1 MNLGNNTVLNGLG
14 RHLITIK
21 SFNYPVA
28 ITVMKSLSL
37 KQKLSLIYL
46 CFVPLIVVAIGFGVG
61 HVSYKIY
68 LPVWIVNACLMITA
82 AWNLGAH
89 RLSNG
94 NSQTK
99 QQVITALLL
108 FAPWLLFSIFAGMGP
123 PPATLQGWV
132 ETAAEQQ
139 VRYTILIA
147 GGILFALGSALLK
160 VKLQAAGENIYSAM
174 ASAAINLALPLFIIN
189 MAFWGYYLT
198 DAFRVFI
205 LQGAAK
211 RPDWYGPVKS
221 LFYVISIAEVLLLYL
236 GTVLFAVSLKVTGL
250 FNLVACRYYITFG
263 LVGVVLV
270 VLPPSW
276 PEPFGTAGYFV
287 AIPAI
292 PFVMPYL
299 IGVHLL
305 KHIKTD

>member
-1 MNLGNNTVLNGLG
+1 
-14 RHLITIK
+14 
-21 SFNYPVA
+21 
-28 ITVMKSLSL
+28 MKSLSFT
-37 KQKLSLIYL
+37 QKLSLVYL
-46 CFVPLIVVAIGFGVG
+46 CLVPLIVVAIGFGIG

-68 LPVWIVNACLMITA
+68 LPAWLINACLMITA
-82 AWNLGAH
+82 AWNLVGYQL
-89 RLSNG
+89 RSN
-94 NSQTK
+94 NRKIK

-108 FAPWLLFSIFAGMGP
+108 FTPWLLFSIFAGMGP

-132 ETAAEQQ
+132 NTAAEQQ

-160 VKLQAAGENIYSAM
+160 AKLQAAGENTYSVM

-205 LQGAAK
+205 LQGAAAK

-221 LFYVISIAEVLLLYL
+221 LFYVISIAEVLLMYL

-250 FNLVACRYYITFG
+250 FNPVACRYYIIFG
-263 LVGVVLV
+263 LAGVLLV

-276 PEPFGTAGYFV
+276 PEPFGTAGYLV

-292 PFVMPYL
+292 PFIMPYL

-305 KHIKTD
+305 KYIKAD

>member
-1 MNLGNNTVLNGLG
+1 
-14 RHLITIK
+14 
-21 SFNYPVA
+21 
-28 ITVMKSLSL
+28 MKSLSVT
-37 KQKLSLIYL
+37 QKLSLVYL
-46 CFVPLIVVAIGFGVG
+46 CLVPLIVVAIGFGIG
-61 HVSYKIY
+61 HVNYKIY
-68 LPVWIVNACLMITA
+68 LPVWIVNACLMIA
-82 AWNLGAH
+82 AARSLGDYQFKK
-89 RLSNG
+89 SDG
-94 NSQTK
+94 KIK
-99 QQVITALLL
+99 QQIITALLL
-108 FAPWLLFSIFAGMGP
+108 FTPWLLFSIFAGMGP

-132 ETAAEQQ
+132 NTAAEQQ

-160 VKLQAAGENIYSAM
+160 AKLQAAGENIYSVM

-221 LFYVISIAEVLLLYL
+221 LFYVISIAEVLLMYL
-236 GTVLFAVSLKVTGL
+236 GTVLFAISLKVTGL
-250 FNLVACRYYITFG
+250 FNPVACRYYIIFG
-263 LVGVVLV
+263 LAGIVLV

-276 PEPFGTAGYFV
+276 PEPFGTAGYLV

-292 PFVMPYL
+292 PFIMPYL

-305 KHIKTD
+305 KHIKAD

>member
-1 MNLGNNTVLNGLG
+1 
-14 RHLITIK
+14 
-21 SFNYPVA
+21 
-28 ITVMKSLSL
+28 
-37 KQKLSLIYL
+37 
-46 CFVPLIVVAIGFGVG
+46 
-61 HVSYKIY
+61 
-68 LPVWIVNACLMITA
+68 
-82 AWNLGAH
+82 
-89 RLSNG
+89 
-94 NSQTK
+94 
-99 QQVITALLL
+99 
-108 FAPWLLFSIFAGMGP
+108 MGP

-132 ETAAEQQ
+132 NTAAEQQ

-160 VKLQAAGENIYSAM
+160 AKLQAAGENTYSVM

-205 LQGAAK
+205 LQGAAAK

-221 LFYVISIAEVLLLYL
+221 LFYVISIAEVLLMYL

-250 FNLVACRYYITFG
+250 FNPVACRYYIIFG
-263 LVGVVLV
+263 LAGVLLV

-276 PEPFGTAGYFV
+276 PEPFGTAGYLV

-292 PFVMPYL
+292 PFIMPYL

-305 KHIKTD
+305 KYIKAD

>member
-1 MNLGNNTVLNGLG
+1 
-14 RHLITIK
+14 
-21 SFNYPVA
+21 
-28 ITVMKSLSL
+28 MKSLSFT
-37 KQKLSLIYL
+37 QKLSLVYL
-46 CFVPLIVVAIGFGVG
+46 CLVPLIVMAIGFGVG
-61 HVSYKIY
+61 HISYKIY
-68 LPVWIVNACLMITA
+68 LPVWLINACLMITA

-94 NSQTK
+94 NNQTK

-108 FAPWLLFSIFAGMGP
+108 FTPWLMFSIFAGMGP

-139 VRYTILIA
+139 IRYTILIA

-160 VKLQAAGENIYSAM
+160 VKLQAAGENLYSAM

-198 DAFRVFI
+198 DAFRAFI
-205 LQGAAK
+205 QLGVAK
-211 RPDWYGPVKS
+211 RPDLHGPLKS
-221 LFYVISIAEVLLLYL
+221 LFYVISIAEVLLMYL
-236 GTVLFAVSLKVTGL
+236 GTVLFAVSLKVAKL
-250 FNLVACRYYITFG
+250 FNPVACRYYIIFG
-263 LVGVVLV
+263 LAGMVLV
-270 VLPPSW
+270 VLPPYW
-276 PEPFGTAGYFV
+276 PEPFGTAGYLV

-292 PFVMPYL
+292 AFIMPYL

-305 KHIKTD
+305 KHTKN